1 MGIHG
6 QKLAHALTWL
16 ADAGLDVTAVK
27 LNFHDARVV
36 LNGQVL
42 FKSNGMSM
50 KLYEFYPGS
59 GLCLSI
65 SEENFSCLAVI
76 VRCLTENKCS
86 S

>member
-6 QKLAHALTWL
+6 QKLARARTWP
-16 ADAGLDVTAVK
+16 ADASLDVTAIK

-42 FKSNGMSM
+42 FKSNAMVM

-65 SEENFSCLAVI
+65 SEENFSCLAI
-76 VRCLTENKCS
+76 LVRCLTENKCS